1 MRTNLIRTALLCAC
15 LALLIVATTQAEPES
30 ARIGDLVLTD
40 NGGIIPRAL
49 PKHERVPISAVID
62 AHIATVDGSHPPAIR
77 SIDVDFD
84 RTILVDAKGLPA
96 CRKGKLEARTT
107 AAAKSACPQAIVG
120 EGDGDVEV
128 AFAEQAPFTATGPI
142 VLFNGGVHA
151 GTTVLYVHTYVSVP
165 APTAVVATVRLTRI
179 HKGPLR
185 HSCGRRNTANCGRGR
200 FGHPVQTQDRP
211 KIHLPRRQGELS
223 HGELPDRALLHR
235 RNGSLRR
242 WHPTGPHPRPAVHAE
257 GLGGRVALCR
267 GATWRRRRA
276 GMTMPGCSE

>member
-1 MRTNLIRTALLCAC
+1 MIAGGRDHRPMRTNLIRTALLCAC

-49 PKHERVPISAVID
+49 PRHERVPISAVID

-179 HKGPLR
+179 HKGHFGIHADAEIPRIAGGAGSVTRFKLR
-185 HSCGRRNTANCGRGR
+185 IGRRFTYRGAKESYLTASC
-200 FGHPVQTQDRP
+200 
-211 KIHLPRRQGELS
+211 
-223 HGELPDRALLHR
+223 
-235 RNGSLRR
+235 
-242 WHPTGPHPRPAVHAE
+242 PTGRYYTE
-257 GLGGRVALCR
+257 GMVRFEDDTRLGLTHVLPCTPKG
-267 GATWRRRRA
+267 
-276 GMTMPGCSE
+276 